1 MNKEKQKY
9 QEFCK
14 DLTDRYL
21 KELSGEGENSNYIY
35 NMRPTEK
42 IVIGILD
49 SNIQNDESTRYTSI
63 PIVKV
68 QFFMDNNTTGD
79 YKIDFSGNLYY
90 NVLPTYEEQ
99 KDYFEKQKK
108 EKKQR
113 MFDDLEQQE
122 EIESIDNYDKTQFIL
137 KYKKISVNN
146 IWKNII
152 ISKKDLLEKGKINIS
167 KRIEIC
173 PENLGERKNPITI
186 LMIGLYE
193 IK

>member
-167 KRIEIC
+167 KRL
-173 PENLGERKNPITI
+173 NDA
-186 LMIGLYE
+186 LYSLDFSDSVFFYTR
-193 IK
+193 